1 MNPDFWH
8 ERWQRGEIGFHQ
20 GEVNPYLIR
29 HWPALAVTGG
39 TVFVPLCGKSLDMA
53 WLREQGH
60 EVLGVELSPLA
71 VQGFFA
77 EHGHTP
83 QHSTDERFNRC
94 EANGIRL
101 LCGDFFDLTA
111 ADLQHVTAVYDRAAL
126 IALPPELRARYV
138 RHLVSLLPAGAQIL
152 LVTVDYPQEEMTGPP
167 FAVSVAAVEALYR
180 PYADIELLARLDV
193 LAQNPRFQAR
203 GMSSLHENIFALKL
217 R

>member
-8 ERWQRGEIGFHQ
+8 ERWQRQEIGFHQ
-20 GEVNPYLIR
+20 AEINPYLR
-29 HWPALAVTGG
+29 QYWPELQVTGG
-39 TVFVPLCGKSLDMA
+39 TVFVPLCGKSLDMV

-77 EHGHTP
+77 EHGHTLR
-83 QHSTDERFNRC
+83 HSADERFKRC
-94 EANGIRL
+94 EANGIQL
-101 LCGDFFDLTA
+101 LCGDFFDLAA
-111 ADLQHVTAVYDRAAL
+111 ADLAQVTAVYDRAAL

-152 LVTVDYPQEEMTGPP
+152 LVTVDYLQEEMTGPP
-167 FAVSVAAVEALYR
+167 FAVSGEEVEALYR

-203 GMSSLHENIFALKL
+203 GMSRLYENIFRLKL